1 MSNENV
7 AAPETAMTGE
17 ILTELFRRVLQAM
30 SRFHHRRG
38 HARHAQGHVLDI
50 LRERA
55 PMSQRDLMETLNVR
69 SASLS
74 EILAKLERN
83 GCITRERSELD
94 NRGFIL
100 HATEQGRAMAEERR
114 KGYLE
119 NAETIF
125 APLSD
130 AERRQLGEFLQKIIT
145 YLEKDAPGQGAGHG
159 HGHGSGYRRGRGRHG
174 HDEEHGHGRDRCG
187 QDGEYGHARH
197 GHAHGS
203 ALRHEHHWLFPDG
216 LFPGE
221 ENQAR
226 DDENYT

>member
-1 MSNENV
+1 MSNEN
-7 AAPETAMTGE
+7 ADTPAMTGE
-17 ILTELFRRVLQAM
+17 ILTGLFRRVLQAM

-83 GCITRERSELD
+83 GFIARERSERD

-100 HATEQGRAMAEERR
+100 HATEQGRAMAEERG
-114 KGYLE
+114 KEYLE

-130 AERRQLGEFLQKIIT
+130 AERRQLGEFLQKIISS
-145 YLEKDAPGQGAGHG
+145 LEKDAPEEDAE
-159 HGHGSGYRRGRGRHG
+159 HGHGSGHRRGHHAHG
-174 HDEEHGHGRDRCG
+174 EEHGHGRHG
-187 QDGEYGHARH
+187 QDDEHGHAHH

-203 ALRHEHHWLFPDG
+203 ALRRAAEHLE
-216 LFPGE
+216 GE
-221 ENQAR
+221 
-226 DDENYT
+226 

>member
-1 MSNENV
+1 MSNENA

-17 ILTELFRRVLQAM
+17 MLTELFRRVLKGM
-30 SRFHHRRG
+30 SRFHHRQG
-38 HARHAQGHVLDI
+38 HARHAQGHVLNI

-114 KGYLE
+114 KEYLE

-125 APLSD
+125 APLSA
-130 AERRQLGEFLQKIIT
+130 AERRQLGEFLQKIISS
-145 YLEKDAPGQGAGHG
+145 LEQDAPGQDAEHGHGAGHRHGHGRHGHGEEHDHGRDCYEGHGEEHEHGRDPCGHYGEHG
-159 HGHGSGYRRGRGRHG
+159 HGHG
-174 HDEEHGHGRDRCG
+174 
-187 QDGEYGHARH
+187 YGT
-197 GHAHGS
+197 
-203 ALRHEHHWLFPDG
+203 
-216 LFPGE
+216 
-221 ENQAR
+221 N
-226 DDENYT
+226 